1 MPEEFASTRK
11 DYLDL
16 LVSQLGDFVVV
27 LIDLDGRFSSWHPGV
42 ERQFGYRSD
51 EFIGEH
57 LDLLLPAAERNK
69 GISERELK
77 TAAESGRASDTRW
90 MATKTNEQVL
100 VEGFTLGLRRS
111 GELTGF
117 GKILRDVTEEKK
129 TEDRLRALAR
139 GMDQTVIIVRR
150 WDGIITHWTAGCE
163 RLYGWTSAEAVGEI
177 CQDLLRTDFPVSLE
191 RIKQELIFSGS
202 WNGQVEHGTREGKR
216 LAIATNW
223 VLLDPDDAQ
232 PPSVIE
238 TQTDVSAR
246 SLVQRELESV
256 NERLQSMAAELERS
270 NEELEEFA
278 RIASHD
284 LSAPI
289 ISTRW
294 LVDLLASRHAGQ
306 LSEDGKK
313 IVNRIIQGLE
323 RMSNLIEGVLAHAT
337 VGRTSIGSTEVV
349 SADEAFD
356 SALENLRKDIETS
369 GARIT
374 RETLPAVRIDIQALA
389 QLFQNLLSNAIKYR
403 RPEADPA
410 ISVSA
415 SRQDPMWL
423 FAVKD
428 NGIGVEP
435 EWFERIFQAMQ
446 RSHSRE
452 ISGSGIG
459 LATCK
464 KIVTRAG
471 GRIWVESG
479 VEAGSTFYF
488 TVPGPVSADVDA
500 PHPGE
505 PAPGM
510 LPKP

>member
-1 MPEEFASTRK
+1 MPEERAPSRK
-11 DYLDL
+11 DHLDL
-16 LVSQLGDFVVV
+16 LVSQLKDFVVV

-42 ERQFGYRSD
+42 EQQFGYRGD

-57 LDLLLPAAERNK
+57 LDLLLPAVERNK

-77 TAAESGRASDTRW
+77 TAAESERASDTRW
-90 MATKTNEQVL
+90 LAKKSGEQIL
-100 VEGFTLGLRRS
+100 VEGVMVGLHES
-111 GELTGF
+111 GELKGF
-117 GKILRDVTEEKK
+117 GKVMREVTEQKK

-139 GMDQTVIIVRR
+139 GLDQTIVIVRR
-150 WDGIITHWTAGCE
+150 WDGTITYWTAGCE

-177 CQDLLRTDFPVSLE
+177 CQDLLRTNFPVSLE
-191 RIKQELIFSGS
+191 QIKRQLLFSGS
-202 WNGQVEHGTREGKR
+202 WNGQVEHATREGKR

-223 VLLDPDDAQ
+223 VLLDPEDGQ

-246 SLVQRELESV
+246 STIQRELESV
-256 NERLQSMAAELERS
+256 NERLQGMATELARS

-289 ISTRW
+289 TSTRW
-294 LVDLLASRHAGQ
+294 LVDLLATRHTGQ
-306 LSEDGKK
+306 LNEQGKK
-313 IVNRIIQGLE
+313 IVNQIIQGLE
-323 RMSNLIEGVLAHAT
+323 RMSNLVEGVLAHAT
-337 VGRTSIGSTEVV
+337 VGRTPIGSTEDI
-349 SADEAFD
+349 SAEEAFD
-356 SALENLRKDIETS
+356 SAVENLGKHIETS
-369 GARIT
+369 GAQIT
-374 RETLPAVRIDIQALA
+374 RGKLPNVRIDIQALA

-403 RPEADPA
+403 RPEVAPV

-415 SRQDPMWL
+415 LRQESMWL

-428 NGIGVEP
+428 NGIGVEQ

-446 RSHSRE
+446 RRHGRE

-471 GRIWVESG
+471 GRIWVESD
-479 VEAGSTFYF
+479 VDAGSTFYF
-488 TVPGPVSADVDA
+488 TVPGPIRAR
-500 PHPGE
+500 
-505 PAPGM
+505 
-510 LPKP
+510 